1 MRKRYIV
8 LLTLVVLISIVLVFS
23 ETIIFKL
30 VGLQEIEI
38 FSQKDYDK
46 SVEKIKEIYSDS
58 AQFIV
63 STNEQFIGYSSLVES
78 DKQYVL
84 TKPIQILYFKQDN
97 LVSFH
102 SSCNVPLDYWTWKLN
117 WNEEN
122 RFEQCPPKSSMPVLD
137 IDLQQIKQLYHFS
150 LEDEHQHT
158 IIVFW
163 SRLLKKQVYEA
174 VRTVVKNK
182 ALYKEETPKL
192 IFINVDQAFLGKT
205 TIDEGE

>member
-1 MRKRYIV
+1 MKKRYIV
-8 LLTLVVLISIVLVFS
+8 LLTLLVLIITTVVFS
-23 ETIIFKL
+23 EAIVLRL
-30 VGLQEIEI
+30 VGLQEIEV
-38 FSQKDYDK
+38 FSQKDYDN
-46 SVEKIKEIYSDS
+46 SVEKIKEIYPDS

-63 STNEQFIGYSSLVES
+63 STNEQFIAYSSLVEA

-102 SSCNVPLDYWTWKLN
+102 SSCNVPMDYWTWKLN

-122 RFEQCPPKSSMPVLD
+122 RFEQCPPKSSMLVLD

-163 SRLLKKQVYEA
+163 SRLLEKQVYEA

-182 ALYKEETPKL
+182 ALYKEGSPKL

>member
-1 MRKRYIV
+1 MKKRYIV
-8 LLTLVVLISIVLVFS
+8 LLILVALISIVVVFS
-23 ETIIFKL
+23 ETIVLRL
-30 VGLQEIEI
+30 VGLQEIEV
-38 FSQKDYDK
+38 FSQRDYDK
-46 SVEKIKEIYSDS
+46 SVEKIKEIYPDS

-63 STNEQFIGYSSLVES
+63 STREQFIAYSSLVEA

-84 TKPIQILYFKQDN
+84 TKPIQILYFKEDN

-137 IDLQQIKQLYHFS
+137 IDLQQIKQLYQFS

-163 SRLLKKQVYEA
+163 SRIMEKQVYEA
-174 VRTVVKNK
+174 VRTIVKNNT
-182 ALYKEETPKL
+182 LYKEESPKL

-205 TIDEGE
+205 TIDNEE